1 MVNEKKRS
9 GWGKKIEKIVLIKI
23 VMFLENMYKDIKE
36 GYKRIYRLIEI
47 VIWIKNEN
55 LWCKN
60 YVNDEV
66 NG

>member
-1 MVNEKKRS
+1 M
-9 GWGKKIEKIVLIKI
+9 IEGNI

-36 GYKRIYRLIEI
+36 GYKRSYRLIEI